1 MHIYLV
7 HCGTNLTKNHN
18 SSIFKPL
25 RSPPQA
31 AMTRRPD
38 LHHGGNSLGQSHSNA
53 GVAQI
58 QTWWYGLPWTMQS
71 YKKLIWHEAVVYIAM
86 HYARQV
92 RWIFPKNDASTTWL
106 GMEFSDKY
114 GRASTI
120 RRQSSA
126 SEKNKLIGDRLNK
139 PTKTF
144 RNNYKYNRI
153 CISKGKVSISKSNR
167 CHFNHSLLLSWLHPT
182 SRHDD
187 APAESAF
194 LEGQGFPITWVQ
206 GHWRPSGHCI
216 TNPKDVRLYRWEK
229 SLKLTI
235 TQSIHACMVYIH
247 PTWI

>member
-92 RWIFPKNDASTTWL
+92 RWIFPKTMRQRLDWEWSSVTNMGVQVPFEGSQVQVRKTNSSVTDWINQQKHLETTTNII
-106 GMEFSDKY
+106 EY
-114 GRASTI
+114 VY
-120 RRQSSA
+120 
-126 SEKNKLIGDRLNK
+126 
-139 PTKTF
+139 P
-144 RNNYKYNRI
+144 
-153 CISKGKVSISKSNR
+153 KVR
-167 CHFNHSLLLSWLHPT
+167 
-182 SRHDD
+182 
-187 APAESAF
+187 
-194 LEGQGFPITWVQ
+194 
-206 GHWRPSGHCI
+206 
-216 TNPKDVRLYRWEK
+216 
-229 SLKLTI
+229 
-235 TQSIHACMVYIH
+235 
-247 PTWI
+247 